1 MNKEQINKI
10 LSEYE
15 LRVITPLFGRGQL
28 ANKLIDGLE
37 SILSGKPADI
47 SLQIAPETTHLDPLL
62 LKNTGDIS
70 FYTEG
75 TKLLYGIGNPIY
87 ACGKVHSTNG
97 MILVYFLSHQ
107 EKDIGID
114 EIKTICKKADCN
126 WPINHLMRI
135 INRGSKVFKL
145 AKISVC
151 PEVYKLYKV

>member
-75 TKLLYGIGNPIY
+75 TKLLYGTS
-87 ACGKVHSTNG
+87 GKR
-97 MILVYFLSHQ
+97 Y
-107 EKDIGID
+107 
-114 EIKTICKKADCN
+114 
-126 WPINHLMRI
+126 W
-135 INRGSKVFKL
+135 
-145 AKISVC
+145 
-151 PEVYKLYKV
+151 Y